1 MRCYF
6 CNIKL
11 VTCYGTR
18 NSEEKYE
25 IALESRI
32 DICYKCENKFG
43 HNSKCYKCNNK
54 NKLSYNSKTK
64 RFIISS
70 VIDKNIILCNNCKII
85 D

>member
-1 MRCYF
+1 MRCYY

-18 NSEEKYE
+18 TSEEKYE

-32 DICYKCENKFG
+32 EICHKCENKFG
-43 HNSKCYKCNNK
+43 HNSKCCRCNNN
-54 NKLSYNSKTK
+54 NKLPYNSKTK

-70 VIDKNIILCNNCKII
+70 VIDKNIILCSNCKIV
-85 D
+85 